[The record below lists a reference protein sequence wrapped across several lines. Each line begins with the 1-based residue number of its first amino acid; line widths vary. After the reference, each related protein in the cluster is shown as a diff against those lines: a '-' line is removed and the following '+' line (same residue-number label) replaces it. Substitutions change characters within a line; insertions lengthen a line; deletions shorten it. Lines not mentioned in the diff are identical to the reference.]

1 LTYKKGVVGSNA
13 DEYSEKVVDAASVPE
28 KEVVVKKP
36 VVEEPAVVNAR
47 TAEEFAKD
55 PGANPMANQAE
66 LKEKAKTTLEEK
78 IAAADKESSE
88 VVEVIKEEPKIIKEA
103 PVMVEEVAP
112 PSVVKE
118 MVEEVIEK
126 PAPVVVEEVIEKPVE
141 APKLMKKTMKVHF
154 RVQFMAST
162 KNIPLDPSRFNGL
175 TELSKE
181 PIKNMFRYM
190 HGSVN
195 TYARAQ
201 LLKENADSKGY
212 PTSYIVAYKDG
223 VRIPTADAIK
233 MLSR

>member
-1 LTYKKGVVGSNA
+1 
-13 DEYSEKVVDAASVPE
+13 
-28 KEVVVKKP
+28 
-36 VVEEPAVVNAR
+36 
-47 TAEEFAKD
+47 
-55 PGANPMANQAE
+55 MANKAE
-66 LKEKAKTTLEEK
+66 VKEKAETTLEEK

-88 VVEVIKEEPKIIKEA
+88 VVEVIKEEPKIIEEVPVVVEEIIPPPVVKE
-103 PVMVEEVAP
+103 VVEEVT
-112 PSVVKE
+112 
-118 MVEEVIEK
+118 EK
-126 PAPVVVEEVIEKPVE
+126 PVPVVVEEVIEKSEPAVVVEEVIEKLVE
-141 APKLMKKTMKVHF
+141 APKVMKKTMKVHF

-162 KNIPLDPSRFNGL
+162 KNIPLDPARFNGL

-190 HGSVN
+190 HGSAN

-201 LLKENADSKGY
+201 LLKENADTKGY